1 MSAPTVGSS
10 SSSPSSSSSSSS
22 PRPSDERRRQ
32 LNQELSIPLVSNFF
46 PIERYY
52 NAADKVYES
61 FEDVR
66 AKGMLDDAY
75 VYGKRYCLFC
85 VDAIPT
91 HNYYHSP
98 KYAAYKTLSV
108 KRVNAVI
115 RALEQIVVQMDR
127 EEQEKERQ
135 RLERERIVAEQQA
148 KERQDRL
155 DRFQQSFEQKRRGTA
170 AADSS
175 SSTTPKGDVQASAL
189 SKLQRLN
196 GGPVVGQQNSEEVLS
211 LRRDPSG
218 EAPMPTTTQS
228 SSSCRYRILDESD
241 DELASTSAALPPPIP
256 PPALSSNGGGAA
268 LPPPPPSYDQ
278 IRTGG
283 RDFLGLA
290 AKGPASAAA
299 AASSPAASTAKTK
312 QQRRQ
317 QQQQQPQ
324 LPMRSLLERHRTEYL
339 TLADKGHISVSCL
352 NTYQGR
358 VHESTNGCTVISALV
373 AANHMIKRDTG
384 TVTNDE
390 ITHII
395 DNVCGPVLRKIR
407 SKLGLPA
414 HALLIPSDVHDQLVD
429 DKVLSQDCF
438 EGASGGSV
446 LDEDHMGEFLKLLS
460 VGESGTGAHS
470 KAAAT
475 FFFREHVIS
484 IVKYHHGSNRQVWY
498 DLIDSMPANIQGRSA
513 ATRTRCASL
522 EALKTLLNW
531 YCSRKFSEANC
542 RYIDSNKWDDNLA
555 DFDPRVFQG
564 FVWMTK
570 QQ

>member
-1 MSAPTVGSS
+1 MSAPAVG
-10 SSSPSSSSSSSS
+10 SSSSSSS
-22 PRPSDERRRQ
+22 PGGSSPRPSDDRRRQ
-32 LNQELSIPLVSNFF
+32 LNHELSIPLVSNFF

-108 KRVNAVI
+108 KRVSAVI
-115 RALEQIVVQMDR
+115 RALEQIVVHMDH
-127 EEQEKERQ
+127 EEQDKERR
-135 RLERERIVAEQQA
+135 RLERERIAAEQQA
-148 KERQDRL
+148 QERQARL

-170 AADSS
+170 DSS
-175 SSTTPKGDVQASAL
+175 SSTQKG
-189 SKLQRLN
+189 
-196 GGPVVGQQNSEEVLS
+196 EEELS

-218 EAPMPTTTQS
+218 EAPMPNTAQ
-228 SSSCRYRILDESD
+228 SSSCRYRILDDSD
-241 DELASTSAALPPPIP
+241 DELAASSSSASALPPPIP
-256 PPALSSNGGGAA
+256 PPALSSNGAP
-268 LPPPPPSYDQ
+268 LPPLPPPSYDQ

-290 AKGPASAAA
+290 TKGPASAAA
-299 AASSPAASTAKTK
+299 ASPTVAKAK
-312 QQRRQ
+312 AKAKRRP
-317 QQQQQPQ
+317 QPQQ
-324 LPMRSLLERHRTEYL
+324 LPMRALLERHRTEYL
-339 TLADKGHISVSCL
+339 KLADQGHISVSCL

-358 VHESTNGCTVISALV
+358 VNESTNGCTVISALV
-373 AANHMIKRDTG
+373 AANHMIKRDMG

-446 LDEDHMGEFLKLLS
+446 LDEDHVGEFLKLLS
-460 VGESGTGAHS
+460 VGESGTGANS

-484 IVKYHHGSNRQVWY
+484 IVKYHHHSGSNRQVWY
-498 DLIDSMPANIQGRSA
+498 DLIDSMPATIQGRSA

>member
-1 MSAPTVGSS
+1 MSAPTIGSS
-10 SSSPSSSSSSSS
+10 SSSPSSSSSS

-108 KRVNAVI
+108 KRVSAVI
-115 RALEQIVVQMDR
+115 RALEQIVVQMDH

-135 RLERERIVAEQQA
+135 RLEVERIAAEQQA
-148 KERQDRL
+148 QERQNRL

-170 AADSS
+170 DSS
-175 SSTTPKGDVQASAL
+175 SSQHGDVQASAL

-196 GGPVVGQQNSEEVLS
+196 GGHIVQNSEELS

-218 EAPMPTTTQS
+218 EAPMATTK
-228 SSSCRYRILDESD
+228 SSSCRYRILDDSD
-241 DELASTSAALPPPIP
+241 DELASSSSAAALPPPIP
-256 PPALSSNGGGAA
+256 PPALASNGGGAA
-268 LPPPPPSYDQ
+268 LLPPPPPSYDQ

-290 AKGPASAAA
+290 KGPASAAA
-299 AASSPAASTAKTK
+299 AQTAAASSPAVAAKAK
-312 QQRRQ
+312 RR
-317 QQQQQPQ
+317 QPQ
-324 LPMRSLLERHRTEYL
+324 LPMRSLLEQHRTEYL
-339 TLADKGHISVSCL
+339 KLADKGHISVSCL

-358 VHESTNGCTVISALV
+358 VHDSTNGCTVISALV

-484 IVKYHHGSNRQVWY
+484 IVKYHSGSNRQVFY
-498 DLIDSMPANIQGRSA
+498 DLIDSMPATIQGRSA

-564 FVWMTK
+564 FVWMNK